1 MRINVGGKGD
11 FMGNKDKLI
20 SFLSSH
26 YGYVTTSELL
36 ELNIYKPQIQKYI
49 DAGIIEKV
57 SHGLYMSTSNF
68 RDEYYILQKR
78 YPDAIFSYNTAFHIL
93 NLTNRVPMEIDITVC
108 RGKRVNADCLI
119 HYVSENYY
127 GIGIIEVLSPF
138 GNPIKV
144 YNAERSICDMLR
156 TEGDIDLELQ
166 NRILN
171 YYFSSKDKNIDLLF
185 EYAKIFNIYEKV
197 KTIVEVTMKW

>member
-1 MRINVGGKGD
+1 
-11 FMGNKDKLI
+11 MGNKDKLI

-36 ELNIYKPQIQKYI
+36 NLNIYKPQIQKYI
-49 DAGIIEKV
+49 DNGIIEKV
-57 SHGLYMSTSNF
+57 GHGLYMSTSNF
-68 RDEYYILQKR
+68 KDEYYILQKR

-108 RGKRVNADCLI
+108 RGKKVNADCLI

-138 GNPIKV
+138 GNPIRV

-156 TEGDIDLELQ
+156 TEGEIDLELQ

-171 YYFSSKDKNIDLLF
+171 YYFSSKDKDIDLLL
-185 EYAKIFNIYEKV
+185 EYAKSFNIYDDEMVGVSEV
-197 KTIVEVTMKW
+197 KRIAKDIDIKIAI